1 LIHFYKRKLRS
12 CLNKMLEGIE
22 MAPFRSID
30 EFLTSESK
38 FEMPE
43 LNNPE
48 KMSSKIVSNL
58 LYYQTNY
65 FISFLTIFLLVFFFV
80 PWKMLYIIIL
90 LALVFGAQH
99 YMSLHHVHV
108 KVWKKN
114 HPTAVMTATFIIG
127 TFFIYQFGWFTVFF
141 WSVFLPILLI
151 ATHSFLH
158 VKGKTLVVKGPFW
171 KKKKEIELEPNEFY
185 QITSVAEVGGVSK
198 ETPMAKLLHEWGIPA
213 EFKCI
218 S

>member
-1 LIHFYKRKLRS
+1 MWQSLYIVSYIENYKIFLISLLVRP
-12 CLNKMLEGIE
+12 CLCCRHWTIF
-22 MAPFRSID
+22 PR
-30 EFLTSESK
+30 

-90 LALVFGAQH
+90 LALGDTTFKKLIFIRFLVFGAQH

-127 TFFIYQFGWFTVFF
+127 TFFIYQVCQLVYW
-141 WSVFLPILLI
+141 I
-151 ATHSFLH
+151 
-158 VKGKTLVVKGPFW
+158 GKV
-171 KKKKEIELEPNEFY
+171 
-185 QITSVAEVGGVSK
+185 QQ
-198 ETPMAKLLHEWGIPA
+198 
-213 EFKCI
+213 
-218 S
+218 

>member
-1 LIHFYKRKLRS
+1 
-12 CLNKMLEGIE
+12 

-48 KMSSKIVSNL
+48 KMSHKVVSNL

-65 FISFLTIFLLVFFFV
+65 FVSFAAIFLAVFFFV
-80 PWKMLYIIIL
+80 PWKMIYIMIL
-90 LALVFGAQH
+90 LAMVFGAQH

-114 HPTAVMTATFIIG
+114 HPTAVMSATFVIG
-127 TFFIYQFGWFTVFF
+127 MFFLYQVTPNSPHNPTVQRPSAFPLCGLAG
-141 WSVFLPILLI
+141 SPSSSGASSSLCCSQPS
-151 ATHSFLH
+151 TPSS
-158 VKGKTLVVKGPFW
+158 
-171 KKKKEIELEPNEFY
+171 
-185 QITSVAEVGGVSK
+185 TSRGR
-198 ETPMAKLLHEWGIPA
+198 LWL
-213 EFKCI
+213 
-218 S
+218 

>member
-1 LIHFYKRKLRS
+1 
-12 CLNKMLEGIE
+12 
-22 MAPFRSID
+22 
-30 EFLTSESK
+30 
-38 FEMPE
+38 MPE

-48 KMSSKIVSNL
+48 KMSGKIVSNL

-65 FISFLTIFLLVFFFV
+65 FVSFLTIFLLVFFFV

-90 LALVFGAQH
+90 LALGEILKRIKRPKNVICLVFGAQH

-127 TFFIYQFGWFTVFF
+127 TFFIYQVISNTEIHFSWLKFRKIV
-141 WSVFLPILLI
+141 SLSLLWQYLSL
-151 ATHSFLH
+151 AGLLS
-158 VKGKTLVVKGPFW
+158 
-171 KKKKEIELEPNEFY
+171 
-185 QITSVAEVGGVSK
+185 SSGVSS
-198 ETPMAKLLHEWGIPA
+198 
-213 EFKCI
+213 FQFC